1 VVAEDRVVGPVLR
14 GQRGRVAALHV
25 DPATQVADRL
35 PARRDA
41 RLVPLDAVGVCG
53 AEDLQRQAQPG
64 AAPPRAELQDPAAG
78 HRPAQPEQER
88 CLDAA
93 LDQRTDA

>member
-1 VVAEDRVVGPVLR
+1 
-14 GQRGRVAALHV
+14 
-25 DPATQVADRL
+25 
-35 PARRDA
+35 
-41 RLVPLDAVGVCG
+41 VCG

-64 AAPPRAELQDPAAG
+64 AAPPGAELQDPAAG